1 MLLLDEETR
10 NTINCVIKS
19 IHINKYIKMKVVVFD
34 LDETLGYFVEFGIF
48 WDCLTRQLN
57 EISSTKLTQEVFN
70 DILDLYPEFLRPNI
84 HNILNYLKTKKIN
97 GSCEKVMIY
106 TNNQGPKSWAQQ
118 LVHYFESKLKY
129 NLFDQIVCAF
139 KINGRRIEPNRT
151 SHDKSY
157 HDLLNC
163 SNTKIPS
170 NAEICFLDDNYFP
183 EMSHD
188 NVYYIYVKP
197 YKHDLEYSDMTSRLT
212 NSRILE
218 YGLQEEEELLKRM
231 RTYSYSFNVKR
242 EEEYE
247 EDKKISKDILSYLRL
262 FFNFRSKNKTFKKKT
277 AKKANKTAR
286 RY

>member
-1 MLLLDEETR
+1 
-10 NTINCVIKS
+10 
-19 IHINKYIKMKVVVFD
+19 MKVVVFD

-48 WDCLTRQLN
+48 WECLTRQLR
-57 EISSTKLTQEVFN
+57 ETTSIKLTQDDFSRL
-70 DILDLYPEFLRPNI
+70 LDLYPEFLRPNI
-84 HNILNYLKTKKIN
+84 LNILNYLKSKKIN

-118 LVHYFESKLKY
+118 LIHYFDSKLKY

-139 KINGRRIEPNRT
+139 KVNGKRIEPNRT
-151 SHDKSY
+151 SHEKSY
-157 HDLLNC
+157 NDLLSC

-197 YKHDLEYSDMTSRLT
+197 YKHDIEYSDMIHRLT

-218 YGLQEEEELLKRM
+218 YGLQEEEDLLKRM
-231 RTYSYSFNVKR
+231 RTYNYTYVIK
-242 EEEYE
+242 EDAEYE
-247 EDKKISKDILSYLRL
+247 DDKTISKDILSYLRL
-262 FFNFRSKNKTFKKKT
+262 FFNFRPKTKTSKKKPSR
-277 AKKANKTAR
+277 KANKTAK

>member
-1 MLLLDEETR
+1 
-10 NTINCVIKS
+10 
-19 IHINKYIKMKVVVFD
+19 MKVVVFD

-48 WDCLTRQLN
+48 WDSLSRQLS
-57 EISSTKLTQEVFN
+57 EISSTKLTQDEFN
-70 DILDLYPEFLRPNI
+70 RILDLYPEFLRPNI

-139 KINGRRIEPNRT
+139 KVNGRRIEPNRT

-157 HDLLNC
+157 GDLINC

-197 YKHDLEYSDMTSRLT
+197 YKHDLDYNVMISRLT

-218 YGLQEEEELLKRM
+218 YGLQEEEELLQRM
-231 RTYSYSFNVKR
+231 KTFHYKYTIK
-242 EEEYE
+242 EDAEYE
-247 EDKKISKDILSYLRL
+247 DDKIISKDILSYLRV
-262 FFNFRSKNKTFKKKT
+262 FFNFRPKNKTSKKKP
-277 AKKANKTAR
+277 ARKANKTAK